1 MEKVKIKQVIHNQN
15 NIVLFE
21 FRQDEKLIEMFKQ
34 QIQDF
39 HWNQELQTWFTTY
52 YPSLKKELFQL
63 LRGKYW
69 LDYSGMELKAPIDNM
84 KIQQHLPELSP
95 LTEEHKIHLEK
106 FKYYLLSKRYSPS
119 TIKTYTETVST
130 FLRFFSSKPI
140 SEINH
145 TDLIVFNNQYILQK
159 NLSNSFQNQVV
170 NGVKLFFQIVENK
183 KLIVE
188 LIHRPR
194 REKKLPNVLSKE
206 EVKAILE
213 APKNIK
219 HKAMLSL
226 IYACGLRRSELLN
239 LTLKDIQSDR
249 NLLLIRQA
257 KGKKDRVVPISSKL
271 IELLRNYY
279 KEWKPKTWLFEGQV
293 ENTQYSARSLEL
305 VLKKSLNLACINKPV
320 SLHWMR
326 HSYATH
332 LLENGTDLRYIQEL
346 LGHKSSRTTE
356 IYTHVSQRSIQLIKS
371 PFDDL

>member
-1 MEKVKIKQVIHNQN
+1 MEKVTIKQSIVNQA
-15 NIVLFE
+15 NIVVFE
-21 FRQDEKLIEMFKQ
+21 FQENEILLATLKN
-34 QIQDF
+34 QIPNF
-39 HWNQELQTWFTTY
+39 HWNEELQAWITPYSTC
-52 YPSLKKELFQL
+52 LKKDLFQL

-69 LDYSGMELKAPIDNM
+69 LDYSGMTLAPNKTPE
-84 KIQQHLPELSP
+84 KIKLALPLLAP
-95 LTEEHKIHLEK
+95 LTEEHKIHLQK
-106 FKYYLLSKRYSPS
+106 FKNYLLSRRYSPS

-130 FLRFFSSKPI
+130 FLRFFISKPI

-145 TDLIVFNNQYILQK
+145 NDLIVFNNQYIIQK

-170 NGVKLFFQIVENK
+170 NAVKLFFQIIENK
-183 KLIVE
+183 QLIIE
-188 LIHRPR
+188 LVHRPR

-219 HKAMLSL
+219 HQAMLSL
-226 IYACGLRRSELLN
+226 IYACGLRRGELLN

-249 NLLLIRQA
+249 NLLLIKQA

-271 IELLRNYY
+271 IELLRSYY

-305 VLKKSLNLACINKPV
+305 VLKKSLKLACINKPV

-346 LGHKSSRTTE
+346 LGHNSSRTTE